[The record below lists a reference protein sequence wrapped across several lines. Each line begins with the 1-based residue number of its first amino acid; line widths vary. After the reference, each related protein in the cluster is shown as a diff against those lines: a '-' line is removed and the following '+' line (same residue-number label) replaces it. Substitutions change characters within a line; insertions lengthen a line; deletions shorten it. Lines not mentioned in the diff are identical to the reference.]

1 MRKILRLLRRYGDNE
16 MELLK
21 KELDESH
28 RREKIARDIIA
39 EKRAELQK
47 YSKMEGVKNGDSRE
61 KYDLL

>member
-1 MRKILRLLRRYGDNE
+1 

-61 KYDLL
+61 KDDLL